1 MDKIKLPALM
11 IVLSF
16 FIAGLVV
23 VGISMVRTLTLDIAT
38 VSEQMIIMNR
48 HMASI
53 KYDAGQMVLGIH
65 ALDQNTQSVAKSAA
79 EMARSV
85 ENINRAVYAMSI
97 NAQRMTYTTHG
108 MHRNMRQIA
117 APFQMFD
124 QMAKPFKMFR
134 SMMPF

>member
-1 MDKIKLPALM
+1 MERIKLPALM

-23 VGISMVRTLTLDIAT
+23 VGINMIRTLTLDIST
-38 VSEQMIIMNR
+38 VSEQMVIMNR
-48 HMASI
+48 HMDSI
-53 KYDAGQMVLGIH
+53 QFDANQMVQGIH

-79 EMARSV
+79 SMANAV
-85 ENINRAVYAMSI
+85 ENINRSVYAMSV
-97 NAQRMTYTTHG
+97 NANRMAYTTHR
-108 MHRNMRQIA
+108 MRRNIGQIA

-124 QMAKPFKMFR
+124 QMAAPIKMFR